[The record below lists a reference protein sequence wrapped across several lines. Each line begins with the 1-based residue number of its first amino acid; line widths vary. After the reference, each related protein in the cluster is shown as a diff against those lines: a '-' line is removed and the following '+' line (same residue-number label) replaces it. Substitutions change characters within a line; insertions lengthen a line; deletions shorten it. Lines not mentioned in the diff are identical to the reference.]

1 MARRNHKDLIV
12 WQKALKLAHIVHL
25 ATARF
30 PRHELFGLSSQIRRS
45 AVSVPSNIAEG
56 AARATTREFIHFLH
70 IARGSLAELEMQ
82 TYLAMQSQY
91 IENAE
96 PLLTQIEE
104 VGKLLNAVIS
114 GLRRRLVQQH
124 R

>member
-1 MARRNHKDLIV
+1 
-12 WQKALKLAHIVHL
+12 
-25 ATARF
+25 
-30 PRHELFGLSSQIRRS
+30 
-45 AVSVPSNIAEG
+45 
-56 AARATTREFIHFLH
+56 
-70 IARGSLAELEMQ
+70 
-82 TYLAMQSQY
+82 MQSQY

-96 PLLTQIEE
+96 PLLSQIEE